1 MASFKFS
8 YVIKPAVG
16 IAFTNH
22 IEFVERET
30 CIAISCDSYDAE
42 CTHLLEP
49 EDFDK
54 FVNSLGSG
62 PGAVVLDAVRA
73 AVQAGREDIVDEKV
87 HAIVEPA
94 FVWYDFDSP
103 FYGDKYVESVMGEDG
118 NWIVVKK

>member
-8 YVIKPAVG
+8 YVAKPAVG
-16 IAFTNH
+16 IAFTKH

-49 EDFDK
+49 EDFAQ
-54 FVNSLGSG
+54 FVRSLGSA
-62 PGAVVLDAVRA
+62 PDAEVWDAVIA
-73 AVQAGREDIVDEKV
+73 AVQAGLEELIDEKV

-118 NWIVVKK
+118 NWIRVN

>member
-1 MASFKFS
+1 MESFKFS
-8 YVIKPAVG
+8 YIIKPASG
-16 IAFTNH
+16 IAFTKH

-30 CIAISCDSYDAE
+30 CIAISCDSYDAD

-49 EDFDK
+49 EDFAK
-54 FVNSLGSG
+54 FLGSLGIG
-62 PGAVVLDAVRA
+62 PDAAVLDAVRA
-73 AVQAGREDIVDEKV
+73 TVRVGREDLVDEKV

-118 NWIVVKK
+118 TWIRVK